1 MWATAVKIM
10 SYRRSVAGPYKRSSS
25 TLRSGRKLSRYAKSL
40 LNRSASSRV
49 DTGLLGLSAFQSA
62 ANFPLLAKEVAK
74 RCEQLRE
81 EIFIETDPL
90 LALLLLDQISNEVC
104 SVIDVSEFCR
114 IAHDS
119 AEYREKAEEAFL
131 TLSMF
136 IHSLNTDESLY
147 SKLQHIVD
155 TDTIFST
162 LPREHQL
169 FAKDLKAEFESGG
182 IHLRG
187 DARDTAMSLQGDV
200 VAAETKFL
208 QDTSK
213 DGDNSHFMIG
223 PFLSEQDFQRFK
235 SWIGQYVEQ
244 PKNLPQAYILCSSNK
259 RIAGTIL
266 KSLDEDKLRGIVWRA
281 MLHEPKN
288 NIENLGNMVKNRQAL
303 AKSLG
308 YESFAHKYLANKVIK
323 TPKEVQEFLS
333 KVAVTVKPKAQKQ
346 FEILRNLKY
355 KLLVP
360 KNSNIRLEN
369 IQLQP
374 WDIGYLQGIAESTEQ
389 NGSGSGKNTVNA
401 INLVS
406 EYFPINSCIDGL
418 IGITESLFGVKVHI
432 SDLLKTETWL
442 EDESLSISETD
453 FSLFKNSAKNS
464 LKFGYFSGAIK
475 CDFNDDNGARLG
487 TVFLDLFHR

>member
-10 SYRRSVAGPYKRSSS
+10 SYRRSVAVPYKRSTS
-25 TLRSGRKLSRYAKSL
+25 TLRSGRKQSRYAKSL

-235 SWIGQYVEQ
+235 SWIGQYVGQ
-244 PKNLPQAYILCSSNK
+244 PKNLPQAHILCSSNK

-288 NIENLGNMVKNRQAL
+288 NIENLGNMVKKRQAL

-308 YESFAHKYLANKVIK
+308 YESFAHKYLANKVMK

-360 KNSNIRLEN
+360 KYSNIRLDN

-442 EDESLSISETD
+442 EDESLSISESD
-453 FSLFKNSAKNS
+453 FSLYKNSAENS